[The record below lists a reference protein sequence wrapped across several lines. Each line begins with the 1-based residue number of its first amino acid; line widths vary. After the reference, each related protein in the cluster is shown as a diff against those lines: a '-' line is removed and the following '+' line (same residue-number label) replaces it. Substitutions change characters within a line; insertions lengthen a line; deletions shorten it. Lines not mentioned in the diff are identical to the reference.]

1 MRLSLHRPAAY
12 SWESGPSLERGSVSL
27 PDVRSAP
34 SILVV
39 DDQPTVRRMAHRL
52 LNEWGFRVFEA
63 ESGEEAV
70 EVMDTAHAGIQLVMV
85 DVVMP
90 FADGVQVTRR
100 IRERWPAQRILYM
113 SAHPAEVLVQYGLS
127 ELDAPFLAKPF
138 TRDELLTK
146 VSEALARP
154 TSNSPQ
160 RPPR

>member
-1 MRLSLHRPAAY
+1 
-12 SWESGPSLERGSVSL
+12 VSL

-34 SILVV
+34 SILVI
-39 DDQPTVRRMAHRL
+39 DDQATVRRMAHRL
-52 LNEWGFRVFEA
+52 LSEWGFRVFEA
-63 ESGEEAV
+63 ESGEEAL
-70 EVMDTAHAGIQLVMV
+70 ELMETARAGIQLVIV

-90 FADGVQVTRR
+90 LADGVQVTRR
-100 IRERWPAQRILYM
+100 IRERWPGQRTLYM

-127 ELDAPFLAKPF
+127 QLDAPFLAKPF

-154 TSNSPQ
+154 TSHPSQ

>member
-1 MRLSLHRPAAY
+1 M
-12 SWESGPSLERGSVSL
+12 SL

-63 ESGEEAV
+63 ESGEEAM
-70 EVMDTAHAGIQLVMV
+70 EVLETARAGIQLVMV

-90 FADGVQVTRR
+90 LADGVQVTRR
-100 IRERWPAQRILYM
+100 IQERWPGQRTLYM
-113 SAHPAEVLVQYGLS
+113 SAHPAEVLMEYGLT

-154 TSNSPQ
+154 APDPAQ
-160 RPPR
+160 RRSR

>member
-1 MRLSLHRPAAY
+1 M
-12 SWESGPSLERGSVSL
+12 SL

-63 ESGEEAV
+63 ESGEEAM
-70 EVMDTAHAGIQLVMV
+70 EVLETARAGIQLVMV

-90 FADGVQVTRR
+90 LADGVQVTRR
-100 IRERWPAQRILYM
+100 IQERWPGQRTLYM
-113 SAHPAEVLVQYGLS
+113 SAHPAEVLMEYGLT
-127 ELDAPFLAKPF
+127 ELEAPFLAKPF

-154 TSNSPQ
+154 APDPAQ
-160 RPPR
+160 RRSR

>member
-1 MRLSLHRPAAY
+1 
-12 SWESGPSLERGSVSL
+12 
-27 PDVRSAP
+27 
-34 SILVV
+34 
-39 DDQPTVRRMAHRL
+39 MAHRL

-63 ESGEEAV
+63 ESGEEAL
-70 EVMDTAHAGIQLVMV
+70 EVLETARAGVQLVIV

-90 FADGVQVTRR
+90 LADGVQVTRA
-100 IRERWPAQRILYM
+100 IQERWPGQRTLYM

-146 VSEALARP
+146 VSGALARP
-154 TSNSPQ
+154 TSNPTQ